1 MQGSISKRE
10 RHKRKN
16 SSRQK
21 YEQMA
26 VIFALLSGVLIF
38 ILLAQMSVRKKF
50 QLSRE
55 AVIRE
60 AAAIELKKDPKN
72 LSIDDYAKIKE
83 LKLSRK
89 PLIGISLLEHFTNLE
104 KLEFKELYIPETDLL
119 VWRWEKPK
127 IRILN
132 LSDITPLAKLT
143 KLQILALD
151 GTRIS
156 DISPLANKTFLAN
169 LFLGNNN
176 ITDIVSPHGV
186 Y

>member
-104 KLEFKELYIPETDLL
+104 IVEAGLAEDFENHGEEGPHTHILRYIC
-119 VWRWEKPK
+119 VSVGNNEKP
-127 IRILN
+127 R
-132 LSDITPLAKLT
+132 
-143 KLQILALD
+143 
-151 GTRIS
+151 
-156 DISPLANKTFLAN
+156 
-169 LFLGNNN
+169 
-176 ITDIVSPHGV
+176 
-186 Y
+186 